1 MRPFACAVV
10 LSCLLPSFTATAA
23 GTDAAASATADPA
36 VARVLDGLGYT
47 YEVDEEGD
55 YKLVFAMGEEKGSRS
70 QLVYVRSPMESYG
83 THRIR
88 EIWSPAYL
96 SAKDDFD
103 AAVANRLLT
112 ATQESKMGA
121 WAKQN
126 RYAVFV
132 VKVPA
137 DATAE
142 QLDDAID
149 AAVKS
154 ADEME
159 ASLTPGKDD
168 F

>member
-1 MRPFACAVV
+1 MRTFACAVA
-10 LSCLLPSFTATAA
+10 LSCLLPSFTA
-23 GTDAAASATADPA
+23 AAAEGDSAAAAKADPS

-47 YEVDEEGD
+47 YEIDEEGD
-55 YKLVFAMGEEKGSRS
+55 YKLVFAMGEDEGGRS
-70 QLVYVRSPMESYG
+70 QLVYVRSPTESYG

-96 SAKDDFD
+96 SAAADFD
-103 AAVANRLLT
+103 AVVANRLLA

-137 DATAE
+137 EATAE

-159 ASLTPGKDD
+159 AHLTPGKDD